1 MNVVLN
7 DTEIVVE
14 VWHVRKRSAGPLRR
28 YGIRG
33 LRKSEVVRNLSIFSA
48 FNWQINL
55 RKICSNFVLQKKRS
69 SSQILR
75 VRVKFASSQKTT
87 YPSPLSYF
95 KNMSSGRKKKK
106 AGMTTSATTASVT
119 TASVTTATATTTSSA
134 SQSSQKRRPMLK
146 RRPSLKLK
154 PPGKHFDSSSTAAAA
169 DKKMLRLPD
178 GAIVFEQGD
187 LGTQSYRIV
196 DGAIRVLVG
205 FGPMALRKEIAVLTK
220 GNSFGDVALHS
231 PTSCRTATCVA
242 HGITELIITG
252 TNPTT
257 SIVPSLTSLL
267 QENLQ
272 EKSVYSGTSKCNA
285 KEIFFFFFW
294 YDYFI

>member
-33 LRKSEVVRNLSIFSA
+33 LRKSEVVRNLSIFSVS
-48 FNWQINL
+48 
-55 RKICSNFVLQKKRS
+55 KTKKYKKKKRS
-69 SSQILR
+69 SSDSQDS
-75 VRVKFASSQKTT
+75 RVKFASPQKTT

-106 AGMTTSATTASVT
+106 AGMTTSATTATVT
-119 TASVTTATATTTSSA
+119 TATVTTATATTTSSA

-154 PPGKHFDSSSTAAAA
+154 PPGKHFDSSSTAAAAA

>member
-1 MNVVLN
+1 
-7 DTEIVVE
+7 
-14 VWHVRKRSAGPLRR
+14 
-28 YGIRG
+28 
-33 LRKSEVVRNLSIFSA
+33 
-48 FNWQINL
+48 
-55 RKICSNFVLQKKRS
+55 
-69 SSQILR
+69 
-75 VRVKFASSQKTT
+75 
-87 YPSPLSYF
+87 
-95 KNMSSGRKKKK
+95 MSSGRKKKK
-106 AGMTTSATTASVT
+106 AGMTTSATTATVT
-119 TASVTTATATTTSSA
+119 TATVTTATASATSSA

-146 RRPSLKLK
+146 RRPCSLKLLK
-154 PPGKHFDSSSTAAAA
+154 PPGKHLDSSSSSTAAAA

-196 DGAIRVLVG
+196 NGAVRVLVG
-205 FGPMALRKEIAVLTK
+205 FGPMALRKEIAVLTT
-220 GNSFGDVALHS
+220 GQSFGDVALHS

-272 EKSVYSGTSKCNA
+272 EKSVYSGTSKCA
-285 KEIFFFFFW
+285 MQKKSPGHVVFGQ
-294 YDYFI
+294 